1 MNVNIP
7 RRLKDKEWE
16 DREAVLIAFMVM
28 VCQKEGYESWF
39 NFNNADLKKIVGKL
53 RSSHFDW
60 HGPNTERL
68 REVFDFAVID
78 ENNVM
83 VKWKINDSTY
93 WHTRP
98 RKTGKFTD
106 SRSAVVP
113 HTITE
118 LYRIKMWCYL
128 MGHISSG
135 NTLCMQN
142 DSVIHY
148 TDSNLAGNG
157 GVGVEFLVHENTKF
171 H

>member
-39 NFNNADLKKIVGKL
+39 NFNAADLKKIVGKPK
-53 RSSHFDW
+53 SAHFDW
-60 HGPNTERL
+60 HGPNTKGL
-68 REVFDFAVID
+68 RQVFDFAAID

-83 VKWKINDSTY
+83 VKWKINDSKF

-98 RKTGKFTD
+98 RITGKFAD

-113 HTITE
+113 HRIND

-135 NTLCMQN
+135 NTLCSSN